1 MEKWSKSTTLSSY
14 ISTRLYNFWCP
25 DKEGKPFSVTA
36 ILDGTSQSQANKVFV
51 TDEDWELT
59 ENISSLCFDT
69 TDTLTLICSP
79 VREPFEKV
87 VKMLVV
93 VVALFATLWFPY
105 RFLVVYNSFATHR
118 YMELW
123 FLMFCKTMI
132 FINSAINP
140 ILYNA
145 MSIKFRKAFKRLLS
159 CGK

>member
-1 MEKWSKSTTLSSY
+1 MAAFGSSDPIQNNSAIQKISLLSTFKSTQL
-14 ISTRLYNFWCP
+14 ISKLM
-25 DKEGKPFSVTA
+25 
-36 ILDGTSQSQANKVFV
+36 
-51 TDEDWELT
+51 
-59 ENISSLCFDT
+59 
-69 TDTLTLICSP
+69 
-79 VREPFEKV
+79 V

-123 FLMFCKTMI
+123 FFKFCKTMI

-145 MSIKFRKAFKRLLS
+145 MSNKFRKAFKRLLS
-159 CGK
+159 CGKPDINHAPS

>member
-1 MEKWSKSTTLSSY
+1 ML
-14 ISTRLYNFWCP
+14 
-25 DKEGKPFSVTA
+25 
-36 ILDGTSQSQANKVFV
+36 
-51 TDEDWELT
+51 
-59 ENISSLCFDT
+59 
-69 TDTLTLICSP
+69 
-79 VREPFEKV
+79 V

-93 VVALFATLWFPY
+93 VVALFATLWFSY
-105 RFLVVYNSFATHR
+105 RFLVVYNSFATHH

-159 CGK
+159 CGKRHINHATS